1 MKLKTSLF
9 LTSLIAGCGWNN
21 MHHQHTVFVEA
32 PLWDADGVVPAQ
44 DGLYVPL
51 PLAGGLA
58 LVKPDGS
65 YSLIDLGEGS
75 LSRLSASPSGS
86 TLIAIVDRYYC
97 DVDDPKER
105 RKIKRPND
113 CNSEDLTTL
122 STVEVIRSGAV
133 NQTIDISGAYN
144 SITFADDDRYAIAYL
159 DLNDPNFVSQ
169 GVMDLTSIMVL
180 DLEANTATAARVGFS
195 ANQVLFTY
203 DEQDQASGA
212 VILSQNSVA
221 VVDLFADPPEVDVT
235 FPLTLDPDS
244 TVTPVGVELTP
255 DGQYALISVANKSD
269 LYALDLVNHS
279 VNMVELSG
287 VPAAMAV
294 NTTTDQT
301 LLVYT
306 SNPTIDVLEH
316 DYFDIVSYQVDESM
330 NNILQGEDF
339 AILYSTSTRHDL
351 YHLDLTEEKVT
362 EYRLQNPAISVHL
375 APTEDF
381 VIALTRAESGYAEAF
396 DALPGMEI
404 IDLVNEKQL
413 QFALEG
419 AGLGVSFS
427 ATDTSLHAL
436 LLQQGTEYVYKY
448 ELYTGAAELIELT
461 AAPVA
466 IGTMPDGDFYITH
479 IAGTGLITF
488 LEPNSGETTEVGG
501 FATLGIIDPI
511 ELMSNEEEE

>member
-1 MKLKTSLF
+1 MKFKTTLF
-9 LTSLIAGCGWNN
+9 LTSLVAGCGWNQMPTN
-21 MHHQHTVFVEA
+21 TAIYLDA
-32 PLWDADGVVPAQ
+32 PLWDASGVIATQ

-51 PLAGGLA
+51 TLAGGLA

-65 YSLIDLGEGS
+65 YDSVELGDGS

-86 TLIAIVDRYYC
+86 TLIGIIDRYYC
-97 DVDDPKER
+97 DIGDSKQR
-105 RKIKRPND
+105 RRIKYPQD
-113 CNSEDLTTL
+113 CAHDDLTTQ
-122 STVEVIRSGAV
+122 STVEVIRAGEV
-133 NQTIDISGAYN
+133 TQTVDISGAYN
-144 SITFADDDRYAIAYL
+144 SITFAEDDRYAIAYL
-159 DLNDPNFVSQ
+159 DLDDPNFVSQ
-169 GVMDLTSIMVL
+169 GVMDLTSVMVL
-180 DLEANTATAARVGFS
+180 DLQANTATAARVGFS
-195 ANQVLFTY
+195 ANRVLFTY
-203 DEQDQASGA
+203 DAQEQASGA
-212 VILSQNSVA
+212 VVLSQNSVA
-221 VVDLFADPPEVDVT
+221 MVDLFADPPEVDVT

-255 DGQYALISVANKSD
+255 DGQYALISVSNKSD
-269 LYALDLVNHS
+269 LYALDLLNHS

-287 VPAAMAV
+287 VPASMAV

-301 LLVYT
+301 LLVYG
-306 SNPTIDVLEH
+306 SKPTIDVLDH
-316 DYFDIVSYQVDESM
+316 DYFDIVSYDVDESM

-339 AILYSTSTRHDL
+339 ALLYSTSSRHDL
-351 YHLDLTEEKVT
+351 YHLDLTEEDVT

-381 VIALTRAESGYAEAF
+381 AVALTRAESGFGDAI
-396 DALPGMEI
+396 DALPGMEL

-436 LLQQGTEYVYKY
+436 ILQEGTEYVYKY
-448 ELYTGAAELIELT
+448 ELYTGTAEQIELS

-479 IAGTGLITF
+479 TAGTGLITF
-488 LEPNSGETTEVGG
+488 LEPSSGETTEVGG
-501 FATLGIIDPI
+501 FATLGIVDPI